1 MYVQFVSEQND
12 HQVYL
17 DLCAHNLLAGLNAQS
32 VLCSCFVCVIKRYVS
47 FIGSRGLLRRYFIL
61 LEYCTLEDVQR
72 RNSAGDTYISV
83 VVNVSVALMI

>member
-47 FIGSRGLLRRYFIL
+47 F
-61 LEYCTLEDVQR
+61 
-72 RNSAGDTYISV
+72 
-83 VVNVSVALMI
+83 